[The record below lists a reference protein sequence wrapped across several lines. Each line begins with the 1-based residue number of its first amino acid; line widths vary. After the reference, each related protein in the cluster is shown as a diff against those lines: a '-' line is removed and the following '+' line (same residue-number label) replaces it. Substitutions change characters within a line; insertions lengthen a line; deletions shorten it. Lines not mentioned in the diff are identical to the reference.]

1 MKAIIGKIPNG
12 VPIQVRKD
20 VSKKMKKTAILKS
33 SRGATAVEF
42 AIILP
47 LLLMMIFGII
57 EFGLFLFNRHVMN
70 NAVREAAR
78 AGIVVRIPR
87 LSDAEIETVAR
98 NYCEEY
104 LVTFGTGSLN
114 IPPLLREDESG
125 NPLGVDSDG
134 NPILGGFGDVLTV
147 RATFQYDW
155 LFLSTVGLG
164 PKTIQAVARMKME

>member
-1 MKAIIGKIPNG
+1 MITKEISNQTSVNK
-12 VPIQVRKD
+12 RKD
-20 VSKKMKKTAILKS
+20 AAEKMKTTVILKS

-47 LLLMMIFGII
+47 LLLLMIFGII
-57 EFGLFLFNRHVMN
+57 EFGLFLFNRHVIN

-87 LSDAEIETVAR
+87 LSDTEIETIAR
-98 NYCEEY
+98 NYCEQY
-104 LVTFGTGSLN
+104 LVTFGTGSLV
-114 IPPLLREDESG
+114 IPLPLLREDESG

-134 NPILGGFGDVLTV
+134 NPILGGFGDILTV

-155 LFLSTVGLG
+155 LFLSTIGIG
-164 PKTIQAVARMKME
+164 SKTIQAVAKMKME

>member
-1 MKAIIGKIPNG
+1 M
-12 VPIQVRKD
+12 RKN
-20 VSKKMKKTAILKS
+20 VSEKMEKTAILKS

-42 AIILP
+42 AVILP

-87 LSDAEIETVAR
+87 LSDAEIETIAR
-98 NYCEEY
+98 NYCEQY
-104 LVTFGTGSLN
+104 LVTFGAGSLN
-114 IPPLLREDESG
+114 IPLPLLREDESG
-125 NPLGVDSDG
+125 NPLGVDPDG

-155 LFLSTVGLG
+155 LFLSTVGIG
-164 PKTIQAVARMKME
+164 PKTIQAIARMNME